1 MKFQALGHAC
11 FAVTTKEGT
20 CVLFDPFEEGIGY
33 PVPRVRA
40 DIVCLSHDHYDHNN
54 AAAADGS
61 PQIRRTTAEAS
72 FGGVRIFGVPCF
84 HDDAHG
90 ALRGENII
98 FIMETDG
105 MRIAHMGDIGHMLS
119 KEQIA
124 AIGPIDVLMIPVGG
138 TFTVDADGA
147 AELVRAI
154 EARVTIPMHYQTA
167 RLTLGKPLAPLS
179 DFIGYFTN
187 VTELETDT
195 FTVEKDDG
203 KSGIFVPNVE

>member
-20 CVLFDPFEEGIGY
+20 CVLFDPFEDGIGY

-61 PQIRRTTAEAS
+61 PQILRTTAEAS

-98 FIMETDG
+98 FIMEADG

-147 AELVRAI
+147 AQLVREI
-154 EARVTIPMHYQTA
+154 KARVTVPMHYQTA
-167 RLTLGKPLAPLS
+167 RLTLGKQLAPLS

-195 FTVEKDDG
+195 FAIEKDDG
-203 KSGIFVPNVE
+203 KTGIFVPNVK